1 MSSLVSVI
9 DLTASH
15 GLYALAQL
23 GAPQPV
29 GKGLWSAI
37 ALIDNPATPRLDWHR
52 PANVAALQQL
62 QPQAD
67 AVVLLVGP
75 GAATLLQQL
84 LALAVLRK
92 AKKLWVFMTPSAIV
106 ESLVLEAALPV
117 QLPQAQLYKLP
128 NSDAQTLW
136 FILMEQLEKLHLLP
150 PAAPLSPEERKN
162 MASNLKES
170 MNAAMGIDGALA
182 AALVD
187 HRSGMCLAQQGSALD
202 LDLAAAGNTQVVQ
215 AKLKTMGTLGLR
227 QGIEDILITLGEQY
241 HLIRMAPNH
250 PGLFLYLVLDK
261 AKGNLALA
269 RYKLTDIERGLVV

>member
-1 MSSLVSVI
+1 MSSLVSII

-23 GAPQPV
+23 GAPGPAD
-29 GKGLWSAI
+29 KGRWPAI
-37 ALIDNPATPRLDWHR
+37 ALIDSPTAPRLDWHR
-52 PANVAALQQL
+52 PANGAALQQL
-62 QPQAD
+62 QLHSD

-75 GAATLLQQL
+75 GAAPLLQPL
-84 LALAVLRK
+84 LALLGKVD
-92 AKKLWVFMTPSAIV
+92 KLWVLMTPSSIV
-106 ESLVLEAALPV
+106 ESIVLEAALPV

-128 NSDAQTLW
+128 NSEAQTLW
-136 FILMEQLEKLHLLP
+136 FILLEQLEKLHLLP
-150 PAAPLSPEERKN
+150 PAVPLSPEERKN

-170 MNAAMGIDGALA
+170 MSAAMGIDGALA

-187 HRSGMCLAQQGSALD
+187 HRSGMCLAQQGAALD

-215 AKLKTMGTLGLR
+215 AKLKTMATLGLR

-269 RYKLTDIERGLVV
+269 RYKLTDIERSLVV